1 MKSVCVCVCLLK
13 RPPDGDVEPQR
24 EESDFS
30 LFETADDDFLCVSL
44 PV

>member
-1 MKSVCVCVCLLK
+1 MKSVCVGLLR

-30 LFETADDDFLCVSL
+30 LFETADDDFL
-44 PV
+44 